1 MTNFRLNRVL
11 YEANRLHEQLGW
23 EKRKPPYLPIEAI
36 ETAFSRKIVVSS
48 EDLGKEANGAI
59 FVSPKLRGVAVIQYN
74 SEDLTTTR
82 NATLAH
88 ELGHYV
94 LGHLDSSSKEKRL
107 CRLSGRLAKD
117 NVVER
122 EANVFMAEFLV
133 PLTVLGKMFRKD
145 SRKFAEEDPKGFT
158 EETDHLST
166 KFCVSPK
173 FIRKQLGRLDH
184 VRQCEWG
191 L

>member
-1 MTNFRLNRVL
+1 MDFRLNKVL
-11 YEANRLHEQLGW
+11 YEANRLHEHLGW
-23 EKRKPPYLPIEAI
+23 LKKKPPYLPIEAI
-36 ETAFSRKIVVSS
+36 ETAFSRKIVVNSD
-48 EDLGKEANGAI
+48 DLGEGVNGAI
-59 FVSPKLRGVAVIQYN
+59 FVDPKLRGVTIIQYN

-94 LGHLDSSSKEKRL
+94 LGHLETIGKEKRL
-107 CRLSGRLAKD
+107 CRLAGRLAKD
-117 NVVER
+117 NIIER

-133 PLTVLGKMFRKD
+133 PLGVLGKMFPKD
-145 SRKFAEEDPKGFT
+145 SGKFTKEDPKGFN
-158 EETDHLST
+158 EESDLLAT

-173 FIRKQLGRLDH
+173 FIRKQLMRLDH
-184 VRQCEWG
+184 VRGCEWG